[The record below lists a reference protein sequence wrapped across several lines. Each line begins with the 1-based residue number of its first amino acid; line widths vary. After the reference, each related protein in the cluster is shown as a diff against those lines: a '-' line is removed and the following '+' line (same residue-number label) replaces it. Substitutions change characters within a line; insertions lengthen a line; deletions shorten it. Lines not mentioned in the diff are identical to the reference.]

1 MSEFYTNVQILG
13 DDILYLGYRN
23 GRRVKTKIP
32 YSPSIFVPTNT
43 PTKYKTLGGEY
54 LQKIKKGSIKST
66 KEFIKKHE
74 DIENFKLYGN
84 ERFQYCFI
92 SDVFKDSINWDLQK
106 IKIAIFDIEVN
117 SDPDNGG
124 FSLPEDPFQ
133 PIVSIAIKFLGQPT
147 TYVWGYNEFNAP
159 DDVKYFRCKDEYT
172 LCKTFLEFWESESP
186 DVMTG
191 WNVDGYDIPYI
202 VNRFRKILG
211 EKETK
216 RLSPWGI
223 IRDKTNKIVVG
234 GKFMRE
240 DISFNII
247 GISTLD
253 YVTLYKKYQPGGMSQ
268 ENHKLETIANVELG
282 ESKLAY
288 EGSLHTL
295 YTTDYQKFVE
305 YNIQDVK
312 LIESL
317 DNKCKLLSL
326 ALILAYDSKTNY
338 EDIFTQTRMWD
349 SIIYDFLKK
358 RNIQVP
364 MAKIGED
371 VGYEGAFVKE
381 PIAGLHKWVVTLDAT
396 SLYPSILMGKNI
408 GPETIIEPENYTE
421 EMRRIISSGVN
432 VNNLLTKSLDLSK
445 LKELNVTITPNGQF
459 FRTDKKGFLTE
470 IVEEVFA
477 VRQTFKKQ
485 KIQAE
490 KDYELICT
498 QLKDN
503 SDTELLK
510 RLKELEYEISKY
522 DILQQAK
529 KLSLNSL
536 YGCMGTKFFRFFD
549 VRLAEAITMEGQL
562 SIRFVQDNINRYLN
576 KILGSSNKDF
586 VLGID
591 TDSVLLSL
599 EDLVVKTLPKGLK
612 DPKKITEFLNKVAV
626 DRIQPYVDSVT
637 QDLSNYVNSY
647 SNKIFFKLEK
657 ICSAGIWTGA
667 KKRYALLVYSNEGV
681 IYSEPKLKVTG
692 LEVVKSTTPQAI
704 KKSLKNC
711 LQIFLSGDEEQLI
724 EYVENFKREYNK
736 LSIDQIAFPQGVN
749 GIKKYKNSLTIY
761 SKGTPVYVRASIMY
775 NKLLVDR
782 NLDKTLTSI
791 KDGDKI
797 KYVYLKLPNP
807 THENVFGYPDKFPKE
822 FDLEHYID
830 YNVMYEKGFLKP
842 LMPLVKA
849 ANWKMERNNSIDDFF

>member
-1 MSEFYTNVQILG
+1 MSNFYTNVQILG

-23 GRRVKTKIP
+23 GRRVKTKVP
-32 YSPSIFVPTNT
+32 YSPSLFIPTNSES
-43 PTKYKTLGGEY
+43 KYKTLTGEY
-54 LQKIKKGSIKST
+54 LQKIKKGSIRKT

-74 DIENFKLYGN
+74 AIENFKIYGN
-84 ERFQYCFI
+84 DRFQYCFI
-92 SDVFKDSINWDLQK
+92 SDVFKDPIDWDIRQ

-117 SDPDNGG
+117 SDPDDGG
-124 FSLPEDPFQ
+124 FSYPENPFQ
-133 PIVSIAIKFLGQPT
+133 PIISISIKFLGQPN

-172 LCKTFLEFWESESP
+172 LCKTFLEFWESESI
-186 DVMTG
+186 DAMTG
-191 WNVDGYDIPYI
+191 WNIDGYDIPYV

-240 DISFNII
+240 EISYNII

-253 YVTLYKKYQPGGMSQ
+253 YVTLYKKYQPGGTSQ
-268 ENHKLETIANVELG
+268 ENHKLNTIVNVEIG
-282 ESKLAY
+282 ESKVDY
-288 EGSLHTL
+288 EGSLHNL
-295 YTTDYQKFVE
+295 YINDFQKFIE

-358 RNIQVP
+358 KNIQVP
-364 MAKIGED
+364 MIKIGED

-396 SLYPSILMGKNI
+396 SLYPSIIMGKNI
-408 GPETIIEPENYTE
+408 SPETIVNPENYTE
-421 EMRRIISSGVN
+421 EMRNIISSGIN
-432 VNNLLTKSLDLSK
+432 VNSLLSKKVNLDK
-445 LKELNVTITPNGQF
+445 LKEMNVTITPNGQF
-459 FRTDKKGFLTE
+459 FRTDIKGFLTE
-470 IVEEVFA
+470 IVEDVFA
-477 VRQTFKKQ
+477 VRQTYKSQ
-485 KIQAE
+485 KIKAE
-490 KDYELICT
+490 KEYELICSE
-498 QLKDN
+498 LKEN
-503 SDTELLK
+503 SNPDLLK
-510 RLKELEYEISKY
+510 KQKDLEYEISKY
-522 DILQQAK
+522 DTLQQAK

-549 VRLAEAITMEGQL
+549 VRLAEAITLEGQL
-562 SIRFVQDNINRYLN
+562 SIRVVQDNVNKYLN
-576 KILGSSNKDF
+576 TTLGTKDKDF

-591 TDSVLLSL
+591 TDSILLTL
-599 EDLVVKTLPKGLK
+599 EELVNKTVKKEIT
-612 DPKKITEFLNKVAV
+612 DPRKITEFLNKVAV
-626 DRIQPYVDSVT
+626 EKIQPYVYSITD
-637 QDLSNYVNSY
+637 DLSTYVNSY

-657 ICSAGIWTGA
+657 ICSSGIWTGA

-692 LEVVKSTTPQAI
+692 LEVVKSTTPKEI

-711 LQIFLSGDEEQLI
+711 LQIFLSGDEDQLI
-724 EYVENFKREYNK
+724 DYVENFKKEYRN
-736 LSIDQIAFPQGVN
+736 LTIDQISFPQGVN
-749 GIKKYKNSLTIY
+749 GINKYKNSSTIY
-761 SKGTPVYVRASIMY
+761 SKGTPIYVRASLIY
-775 NKLLVDR
+775 NKILMDM
-782 NLDKTLTSI
+782 NLDKKLTSI

-807 THENVFGYPDKFPKE
+807 THENVIAYPDKFPKE
-822 FDLEHYID
+822 FDLEQYID
-830 YNVMYEKGFLKP
+830 YNLMYEKGFLKP
-842 LMPLVKA
+842 MMPLVEA
-849 ANWKMERNNSIDDFF
+849 AKWKMERSNSIDDFF